1 VAGNTAA
8 GDRALMLR
16 MIGTRILG
24 AIVVIFC
31 VATMGFFALKAAPGG
46 PFDAERMVQPEVM
59 RNIERAY
66 HLDWPLWRQYAHYM
80 GGLVRG
86 DLGHSMKRTSTVNE
100 IVAENFPRSLQL
112 GLLALA
118 FAIVAGVGLG
128 VLAAARQNRFADHA
142 AMSIALVGISVPS
155 FVLGPLLIYWFALRL
170 GWLPAARWEGF
181 ASMILPATTLGL
193 IYMGSI
199 ARLTRSGMLETVR
212 QDYVRTARAKGLSER
227 QVVWKHALR
236 LGILPVVT
244 YLGPATATLITGS
257 IVIETIFQVPGL
269 GFYFIASVTDR
280 DYPVLAGIMVFYS
293 AFLVFLNLFVDLAY
307 GLLDPRI
314 REGRAA

>member
-1 VAGNTAA
+1 VLRLVA
-8 GDRALMLR
+8 RRL
-16 MIGTRILG
+16 LG
-24 AIVVIFC
+24 AAVVLLC
-31 VATMGFFALKAAPGG
+31 VASLGFLALKAAPGG
-46 PFDAERMVQPEVM
+46 PFDAERRVQPEVM

-66 HLDWPLWRQYAHYM
+66 HLDWPLWRQYGHYM
-80 GGLVRG
+80 AGLLRG

-118 FAIVAGVGLG
+118 FAVVSGVGLG
-128 VLAAARQNRFADHA
+128 VLAAARQNRLADHA

-181 ASMILPATTLGL
+181 SSMILPAATLGL
-193 IYMGSI
+193 VYMGVI
-199 ARLTRSGMLETVR
+199 ARLTRAGMLETIR

-227 QVVWKHALR
+227 RVVWKHAFR
-236 LGILPVVT
+236 LGVLPVVT
-244 YLGPATATLITGS
+244 YLGPAAATLITGS
-257 IVIETIFQVPGL
+257 IVVETIFQVPGL

-280 DYPVLAGIMVFYS
+280 DYPVLAGIMVFYCS
-293 AFLVFLNLFVDLAY
+293 FLVLLNLAVDVAY
-307 GLLDPRI
+307 GVLDPRV
-314 REGRAA
+314 REGRGA

>member
-1 VAGNTAA
+1 
-8 GDRALMLR
+8 MMR
-16 MIGTRILG
+16 MILG
-24 AIVVIFC
+24 RAAAALVVVVC
-31 VATMGFFALKAAPGG
+31 VATLGFGALKLAPGG
-46 PFDAERMVQPEVM
+46 PFDAERRVSAEVM

-66 HLDWPLWRQYAHYM
+66 HLDWPLWRQYGDYM
-80 GGLVRG
+80 ARLMTG
-86 DLGHSMKRTSTVNE
+86 DLGQSMKRTSTVNE
-100 IVAENFPRSLQL
+100 IIAENFPRSLQL

-128 VLAAARQNRFADHA
+128 VLAATRQNRFADHA
-142 AMSIALVGISVPS
+142 AMAVALAGVSIPS
-155 FVLGPLLIYWFALRL
+155 FVLGPLLITVFALRL
-170 GWLPAARWEGF
+170 GWLPAARWDGF

-193 IYMGSI
+193 IYMGTI
-199 ARLTRSGMLETVR
+199 ARLTRSGMLETIR

-227 QVVWKHALR
+227 VVIWKHALR

-280 DYPVLAGIMVFYS
+280 DYPVLTGVMVFYCV
-293 AFLVFLNLFVDLAY
+293 LVVTLNLLVDIAY
-307 GLLDPRI
+307 GFIDPRI
-314 REGRAA
+314 REARR